1 MCASNQ
7 SICLEK
13 NRLGWLK
20 FLEESL
26 PLSLRRRSRTVFEDV
41 AANGETLAQ
50 SPLRLTFLRNFSRS
64 SRLNGIPRTSEA
76 ATEKSWGFWQ
86 PRWVWDSSLLL
97 FVRNSLYQFRKS
109 GRNWRDF
116 WKVSTKN
123 ANVVFQ
129 SVNSNLRNLMAKS
142 CKNQTDLGLC
152 AISLMRKKIQINLW
166 ALNFF

>member
-26 PLSLRRRSRTVFEDV
+26 PLSLRRRSRNCLRRRCCERRDARPITVK
-41 AANGETLAQ
+41 T
-50 SPLRLTFLRNFSRS
+50 NFSKK
-64 SRLNGIPRTSEA
+64 LLSEFS
-76 ATEKSWGFWQ
+76 TQWNSEDKWGCHEKSWGFWQ

-109 GRNWRDF
+109 GQNWRDF
-116 WKVSTKN
+116 WKVSTKH
-123 ANVVFQ
+123 ANFSYALFR
-129 SVNSNLRNLMAKS
+129 SVHQNLKKLIAKI
-142 CKNQTDLGLC
+142 CMNQT
-152 AISLMRKKIQINLW
+152 AWSPW
-166 ALNFF
+166 